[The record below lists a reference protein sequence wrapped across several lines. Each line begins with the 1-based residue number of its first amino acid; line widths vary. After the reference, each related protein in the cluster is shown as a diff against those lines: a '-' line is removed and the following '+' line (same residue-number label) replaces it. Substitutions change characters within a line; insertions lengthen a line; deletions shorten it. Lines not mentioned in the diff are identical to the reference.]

1 MVQDL
6 FDQISGGLQLRL
18 KLTPKAKK
26 TAINGVMEDAD
37 GTMVL
42 KLSVTAAPEKGKA
55 NAALIKFL
63 SKEWKM
69 AKSDME
75 ITAGELSRH
84 KTLLLKGDGLTLK
97 QRLMDWMKQNN
108 V

>member
-1 MVQDL
+1 MVGAFFNEVTD
-6 FDQISGGLQLRL
+6 GLLLRL

-26 TAINGVMEDAD
+26 TAINAIMEEAD
-37 GTMVL
+37 GTVVL

-63 SKEWKM
+63 SKEWKL

-75 ITAGELSRH
+75 LTAGELSRH
-84 KTLLLKGDGLTLK
+84 KTLLLKGEPSVLK
-97 QRLMDWMKQNN
+97 QRLLDWMKQNN

>member
-1 MVQDL
+1 MYEKL
-6 FDQISGGLQLRL
+6 FDLVSDGLQLRL

-26 TAINGVMEDAD
+26 TAINQVMEEAD
-37 GTMVL
+37 GTVVL

-55 NAALIKFL
+55 NAALIKLL
-63 SKEWKM
+63 SKEWKL

-84 KTLLLKGDGLTLK
+84 KTLLLKGEAAVLK
-97 QRLMDWMKQNN
+97 QRLLNWMKQNN

>member
-1 MVQDL
+1 MYEKL
-6 FDQISGGLQLRL
+6 FDLAGDGLQLRL

-26 TAINGVMEDAD
+26 TAINQVMEEAD
-37 GTMVL
+37 GTVVL

-55 NAALIKFL
+55 NAALIKLL
-63 SKEWKM
+63 SKEWKL

-75 ITAGELSRH
+75 ITAGALSRH
-84 KTLLLKGDGLTLK
+84 KTLLLKGDAVVLK
-97 QRLMDWMKQNN
+97 QRLLDWMKQNN

>member
-1 MVQDL
+1 MYEKL
-6 FDQISGGLQLRL
+6 FDLVGDGLQLRL

-26 TAINGVMEDAD
+26 TTINQVMEEAD
-37 GTMVL
+37 GTVVL

-55 NAALIKFL
+55 NAALIKLL
-63 SKEWKM
+63 SKEWKL

-75 ITAGELSRH
+75 ITAGQLSRH
-84 KTLLLKGDGLTLK
+84 KTLLLKGEAATLK
-97 QRLMDWMKQNN
+97 QRILDWMKQNN